1 MPATEMVVTVAAFAA
16 LALTAIH
23 LLRLMTTAIL
33 HRTVRRAIERD
44 PAMAESLLGRLSAP
58 RGSGSGDDRTAVLL
72 IATGVAIVVAC
83 LIIGEPDLVHYGI
96 AGAVFPLIIGTAL
109 WVRDYVV
116 RRGDDAGAR

>member
-58 RGSGSGDDRTAVLL
+58 RSSGGDDRTAVLL

>member
-16 LALTAIH
+16 LALTLIH
-23 LLRLMTTAIL
+23 LLRLMTTAIH

-44 PAMAESLLGRLSAP
+44 PAMAESLLGRLSMP
-58 RGSGSGDDRTAVLL
+58 STSGDDRTGLL
-72 IATGVAIVVAC
+72 LVATGVAIIVSC

-109 WVRDYVV
+109 WVRDYVIS
-116 RRGDDAGAR
+116 RGEDAGAR

>member
-58 RGSGSGDDRTAVLL
+58 RSSGGDDRTAVLL
-72 IATGVAIVVAC
+72 IATGVAIVIAC

-109 WVRDYVV
+109 WVREYVV